1 MELDELKKSWNAL
14 DQHLQKDR
22 LVDEDKLSELIS
34 TYKSN
39 AGKSIRRLAGWQRLS
54 VSIGI
59 AAILIVVALWCI
71 LPRFISGNLKDE
83 SCILCLFFAVTIIL
97 GIFWDLKTYQWIR
110 DTKVDEMPIVQVA
123 LRMNKF
129 RSWMKYEV
137 IAISVWAVLFT
148 CLYYYLVGLYHK
160 PLLFQVIIISL
171 LLLVDVCIIYLV
183 YKKLIYSH
191 LDTIKK
197 NIEEL
202 EGLHIAEAP
211 DDNFRA

>member
-1 MELDELKKSWNAL
+1 
-14 DQHLQKDR
+14 
-22 LVDEDKLSELIS
+22 
-34 TYKSN
+34 
-39 AGKSIRRLAGWQRLS
+39 
-54 VSIGI
+54 
-59 AAILIVVALWCI
+59 
-71 LPRFISGNLKDE
+71 
-83 SCILCLFFAVTIIL
+83 
-97 GIFWDLKTYQWIR
+97 
-110 DTKVDEMPIVQVA
+110 
-123 LRMNKF
+123 
-129 RSWMKYEV
+129 MKYEV